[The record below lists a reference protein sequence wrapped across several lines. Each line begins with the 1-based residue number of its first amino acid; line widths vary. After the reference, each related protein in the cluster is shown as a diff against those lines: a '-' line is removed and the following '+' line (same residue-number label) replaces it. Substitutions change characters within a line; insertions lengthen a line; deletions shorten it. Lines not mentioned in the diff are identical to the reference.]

1 MDLNHILLFLAVIS
15 PLVVLARTWRP
26 GAQHHAW
33 RIAAFVVLAIT
44 GIAWFLVPR
53 AAGYIGGFAWIALLF
68 LPAIGLRKMTEL
80 AAEADYKSAAKLGE
94 ILQILHPSAELR
106 DQVRLFRHLES
117 QGASFQ
123 GGTVGTP
130 LRNGSPARILRPTHR
145 AGPASQAGR
154 IVPRSQ
160 LRSAPAVL
168 ALIVLNTVAF
178 LFEISVGDL
187 NDPEVLHRVGALEP
201 YAVVVQGEYWRLFTA
216 LFLHGGFTHLLF
228 NVFALYILGP
238 PLERSIGTLRFT
250 VSYLV
255 SGLASSAGVVGLTIL
270 GFVQVSQLVGASGC
284 IMGIVGTWAGFL
296 VRHRHVPQAKQR
308 LGNIVMII
316 VIQVAFDLST
326 PQVSMAAHLCGL
338 IAGFFLGLI
347 LAPRTVSGIGDPDRN

>member
-1 MDLNHILLFLAVIS
+1 MDLNHIFLFLAVIS

-26 GAQHHAW
+26 GAQHHGW
-33 RIAAFVVLAIT
+33 RIAALVVLVIT
-44 GIAWFLVPR
+44 AIAWFLVPSV
-53 AAGYIGGFAWIALLF
+53 AGYIGGLAWIALLF

-80 AAEADYKSAAKLGE
+80 AAQADYKSAAKLGD
-94 ILQILHPSAELR
+94 ILQILHPSSELR

-117 QGASFQ
+117 QGTSFE
-123 GGTVGTP
+123 GGMVGTP
-130 LRNGSPARILRPTHR
+130 LRNGSPARVGRPARR
-145 AGPASQAGR
+145 AGPASESDR
-154 IVPRSQ
+154 IVRRSQ

-168 ALIVLNTVAF
+168 ALIVLNAVAF

-187 NDPEVLHRVGALEP
+187 NDPDVLHRVGALEP

-228 NVFALYILGP
+228 NLFALYILGP

-250 VSYLV
+250 ASYLI

-347 LAPRTVSGIGDPDRN
+347 LAPRAVAGVGDPDRD